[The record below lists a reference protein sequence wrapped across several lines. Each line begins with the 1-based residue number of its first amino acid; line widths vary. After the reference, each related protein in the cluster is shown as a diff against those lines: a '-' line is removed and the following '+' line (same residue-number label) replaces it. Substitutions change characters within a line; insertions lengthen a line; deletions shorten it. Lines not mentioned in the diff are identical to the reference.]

1 MSKIVVIGLGYI
13 GLPTAGM
20 FAHNGHEVVGVD
32 INPYV
37 VNTLNKGEIHLEEP
51 GLAEFIRECVEAGNL
66 RASLTPES
74 ANAFIIAVPTPMLD
88 DKQADLSYVEAA
100 TKALIPYL
108 EKGNLIVLESTVPP
122 MTTEKVVGEILREG
136 GLDPL
141 HDLNVVHSPER
152 VLPGRIMTELI
163 ENDRV
168 IGGLTPEAS
177 QLAYELYN
185 GFVKGDIHLTDA
197 TTAEMVK
204 LMENTTRDVNIAL
217 ANQFAIIAE
226 QLNVNVWKAI
236 ELANRHPRINILKP
250 GPGVGGHCIAIDP
263 WFLIHSVPLMP
274 ELLVTAR
281 QLNDFMPYYVS
292 QKVLDVNQKHGITL
306 PKIAAL
312 GLAYK
317 ADVDDARESPA
328 VEVIHQLISAGCEV
342 VAYDPFINTGVDV
355 PCADSLEAAVQ
366 DADCILILTDHTGFR
381 ELIPTQFAH
390 QLSNRVV
397 VDTRHCLPHD
407 EWRLAGF
414 AVYVLG
420 EGLNNQV
427 RVLA

>member
-32 INPYV
+32 ISPYV
-37 VNTLNKGEIHLEEP
+37 VNTINKGEIHLEEP

-66 RASLTPES
+66 RGSLTPES
-74 ANAFIIAVPTPMLD
+74 ADAFIIAVPTPMLA

-100 TKALIPYL
+100 TKTLVPYL
-108 EKGNLIVLESTVPP
+108 KTGDLVVLESTVPP
-122 MTTEKVVGEILREG
+122 MTTEKVVGDILREG

-152 VLPGRIMTELI
+152 VLPGRIMTELV

-168 IGGLTPEAS
+168 IGGLTAEAS
-177 QLAYELYN
+177 QLAYELYKS
-185 GFVKGDIHLTDA
+185 FVKGDIHLTDA

-226 QLNVNVWKAI
+226 QLNVNVWEAI
-236 ELANRHPRINILKP
+236 EFANRHPRINILKP

-263 WFLIHSVPLMP
+263 WFLIHSVPLVP
-274 ELLVTAR
+274 ELLVKAR
-281 QLNDFMPYYVS
+281 QLNDFMPSYVS
-292 QKVLDVNQKHGITL
+292 QKVLDLSQKHSIVK
-306 PKIAAL
+306 PKVAAL

-317 ADVDDARESPA
+317 ADVDDPRESPA
-328 VEVIHQLISAGCEV
+328 IEVIHQLMNAGCEV
-342 VAYDPFINTGVDV
+342 AAYDPFIQTVVGV
-355 PCADSLEAAVQ
+355 PCVESLEAAVQ
-366 DADCILILTDHTGFR
+366 DADCILVLTDHAYFQ
-381 ELIPTQFAH
+381 ELIPAQFVT
-390 QLSNRVV
+390 QLSNPIV

-407 EWRLAGF
+407 
-414 AVYVLG
+414 
-420 EGLNNQV
+420 
-427 RVLA
+427 